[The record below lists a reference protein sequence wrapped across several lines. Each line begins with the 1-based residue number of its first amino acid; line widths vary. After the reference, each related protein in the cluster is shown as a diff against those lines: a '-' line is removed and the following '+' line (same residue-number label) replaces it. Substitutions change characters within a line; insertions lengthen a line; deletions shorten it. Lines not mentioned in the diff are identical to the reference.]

1 MNKPRAHHRQSY
13 QGFTLIELLVVI
25 AIIAVLIALLLP
37 AVQQAREAARRT
49 QCKNN
54 MKQLGLA
61 LHNYLDVHGTFPIQY
76 RLNSIP
82 GALNQVSW
90 IHNILPMIDQATIY
104 NAWDSTFSWN
114 SGPNG
119 IQADPRTGPGGLTNP
134 NSGSNPWL
142 VGRGIP
148 ALNCPSDPSP
158 ASGGVAPGSRI
169 INFAGGAN
177 NDLKIGIT
185 NYQGVLGSSWVSGT
199 IQVTSGVWA
208 TSRFCGTFDS
218 SPPAVQTQYP
228 FRCPSGFMGRGN
240 DGQGIPTRIRD
251 ITDGTSNSFMLG
263 ETSFNQNALS
273 AWFWFNG
280 VLATTA
286 FQVNR
291 PAECPEGL
299 GRPLAQGWNA
309 CWTDWPNQQ
318 GFSSQHV
325 GGAHFAMCDGSS
337 RFISQNIDLGTYR
350 SLGTIQ
356 GGEIIG
362 EF

>member
-1 MNKPRAHHRQSY
+1 MNSQSSRAYRFRR
-13 QGFTLIELLVVI
+13 GFTLIELLVVI

-76 RLNSIP
+76 RLNNLP
-82 GALNQVSW
+82 GVLNQVSW
-90 IHNILPMIDQATIY
+90 IHNILPMIDQGNIY
-104 NAWDSTFSWN
+104 NSWDSNYTWN
-114 SGPNG
+114 TGANG
-119 IQADPRTGPGGLTNP
+119 VQADPRIG
-134 NSGSNPWL
+134 
-142 VGRGIP
+142 
-148 ALNCPSDPSP
+148 A
-158 ASGGVAPGSRI
+158 GGVAAPAQGSNAWLLGRGLPALICPSETSPAVGGVSPGSRI
-169 INFAGGAN
+169 INFNVAAT
-177 NDLKIGIT
+177 NDMKIGIT

-199 IQVTSGVWA
+199 IQVTSGVWG
-208 TSRFCGTFDS
+208 TSRFCGPYDTLS
-218 SPPAVQTQYP
+218 ATIQAQYP

-251 ITDGTSNSFMLG
+251 ITDGASNSLMLG

-286 FQVNR
+286 FQLNR
-291 PAECPEGL
+291 PAECAAGL
-299 GRPLAQGWNA
+299 GLPLAQGWNA
-309 CWTDWPNQQ
+309 CWSDWPNQQ

-325 GGAHFAMCDGSS
+325 GGAHFSLCDGSS
-337 RFISQNIDLGTYR
+337 RFISQNIDLGLYR

-356 GGEIIG
+356 GGEVIG